1 MIPIIRTIFC
11 VRLMSCSE
19 KGPQTV
25 TNVPSGNDF
34 TFRYERV
41 MIANRNKVDYALKLP
56 KGITKAAV
64 K

>member
-1 MIPIIRTIFC
+1 M
-11 VRLMSCSE
+11 LMSCSE

-41 MIANRNKVDYALKLP
+41 MIANRNKVDYALKLR